1 MGKTLADINHSKI
14 FLDPLLR
21 VLKNKNKNKW
31 DLIKLKSFFTAK
43 ETIYKMKRHLPE
55 WEKICKEA
63 TDK

>member
-31 DLIKLKSFFTAK
+31 DLIKLKSSFTAK
-43 ETIYKMKRHLPE
+43 ETIYKMKRQPSE
-55 WEKICKEA
+55 
-63 TDK
+63 